1 MPATEINHFVV
12 GAYCLGRGAPRLITR
27 MVNKTTRRRTRGR
40 PKTGH
45 SDDVRQAILV
55 SSRDLFLR
63 YGYRAVSSRQIAA
76 AAGAN
81 VAMIR
86 YYFGG
91 KPGLYREMIEGMLA
105 PIRVGIDAMRANQA
119 AVDLPMI
126 MAGLAR
132 LWAANPW
139 IPGMMIREV
148 LSPEGPL
155 RAIFL
160 RDIASKVVPIVEQI
174 VAGEIERGRLRAGM
188 EPKLVVLAMMSLV
201 AFPFLTLPVSSKLLG
216 VSTDDEFV
224 NRFIR
229 HVTRVF
235 EQGCAMPAKQENE
248 G

>member
-1 MPATEINHFVV
+1 
-12 GAYCLGRGAPRLITR
+12 
-27 MVNKTTRRRTRGR
+27 MVNKMKRRTRGR
-40 PKTGH
+40 PRSGH
-45 SDDVRQAILV
+45 SDDVRQALLV
-55 SSRDLFLR
+55 AARDLFLR

-91 KPGLYREMIEGMLA
+91 KPGLYRERIEGLLA
-105 PIRVGIDAMRANQA
+105 PIRAGIDAMRAHQA

-126 MAGLAR
+126 MASMAR
-132 LWAANPW
+132 LWGQNPW
-139 IPGMMIREV
+139 IPGLMIREV

-160 RDIASKVVPIVEQI
+160 KDIAGKVVPMVEQI
-174 VAGEIERGRLRAGM
+174 VAGEIGRGRLRADL
-188 EPKLVVLAMMSLV
+188 EPRLVVLTMMSLA

-216 VSTDDEFV
+216 VNTDEEFM

-229 HVTRVF
+229 HVTRLF
-235 EQGCAMPAKQENE
+235 ESGCAMPAIQETQS
-248 G
+248 

>member
-1 MPATEINHFVV
+1 
-12 GAYCLGRGAPRLITR
+12 

-45 SDDVRQAILV
+45 SDDVRQALLV
-55 SSRDLFLR
+55 ASRDLFLR

-91 KPGLYREMIEGMLA
+91 KPGLYREMIDGILA
-105 PIRVGIDAMRANQA
+105 PIRAGIEAMRAHQA
-119 AVDLPMI
+119 AVNLPMI
-126 MAGLAR
+126 MTTMAR
-132 LWAANPW
+132 MWAANPW

-155 RAIFL
+155 RTIFL
-160 RDIASKVVPIVEQI
+160 RDVAGKVVPIVEQI
-174 VAGEIERGRLRAGM
+174 VAGEIERGRLRPGLD
-188 EPKLVVLAMMSLV
+188 PKLVVLAMMSLV

-216 VSTDDEFV
+216 VSTDEEFV
-224 NRFIR
+224 NRFVR